1 MNIPEQF
8 IKPFPSYEEV
18 FYDELEQHKKYF
30 LPICSINLQCVD
42 PEWDEWLHIV
52 SVKEIHDGCVGEN
65 TKEFHTRF
73 TTEDTLGF
81 NIIDGK
87 YQFEAGWD
95 YFEAE
100 TDGVLEDV
108 YLQNETDYEARK
120 QFFLRH
126 GKIYPYSSFGRGF
139 ESAEALEQDFNDKQ
153 AAGWGLEYPMV
164 NGILDDV
171 RFITE
176 EGQVLLEDYESE
188 ADAFDYTNLL
198 YVPKDENGAVFT
210 YIGFATG
217 YYFQACG
224 ADRIYLFF
232 NKELKKAVICLEYT

>member
-18 FYDELEQHKKYF
+18 FYAELEQHKKHF
-30 LPICSINLQCVD
+30 LPLCSINLQCVD
-42 PEWDEWLHIV
+42 PDWDEWLHIV

-65 TKEFHTRF
+65 TKGSHTHF
-73 TTEDTLGF
+73 TKEDTLDF

-87 YQFEAGWD
+87 YQFEAGWS
-95 YFEAE
+95 YFQADETIEA
-100 TDGVLEDV
+100 V
-108 YLQNETDYEARK
+108 YFQNETDYEARK

-126 GKIYPYSSFGRGF
+126 GKVYPYSSFGRAF
-139 ESAEALEQDFNDKQ
+139 ESAEALEQEFRDKQ
-153 AAGWGLEYPMV
+153 TAGWGLEYPAV

-171 RFITE
+171 RFTTD
-176 EGQVLLEDYESE
+176 EGQILLEDCAHEE
-188 ADAFDYTNLL
+188 DAFDYTNLL
-198 YVPKDENGAVFT
+198 YVPKDEDGHVFT

-217 YYFQACG
+217 YYFQAFG

-232 NKELKKAVICLEYT
+232 SKKLKKAVICFEYM